1 MHVSDFSSS
10 GIAHYWQMYCRG
22 IDSHCD
28 KYSTYLCCS
37 LVRRPQ
43 ISRKYVSVA
52 YCVALNIA
60 KSHSRSIFGE
70 RMKFF

>member
-10 GIAHYWQMYCRG
+10 SIAHYWQMYCRG

-37 LVRRPQ
+37 LVWRPP
-43 ISRKYVSVA
+43 ISRKYVA

-60 KSHSRSIFGE
+60 KSHSRSIFGA